1 MTGSPSGPCTRRRAA
16 HALTAVAAL
25 LALLLAA
32 PTPASAGDTMTPGE
46 LLQKLF
52 PRVPAKNLPG
62 KNQPKR
68 VRKATTAPASA
79 TAKPAEK
86 PAEPTD
92 TATLPTPRAKP
103 QVEAAVPV
111 PAKSP
116 EAPTPEPARNDTRPI
131 VVGTLAEPLG
141 AEALAFAPPTF
152 ASPLELE
159 PEPEPARPVDPG
171 ESPLGIVLPPKAGLP
186 GAIEGDT
193 PAEPKQAED
202 GGPPLPRSKPEV
214 QLAAIILPRPP
225 QLPGTLA
232 ACRSAMAAL
241 QISAKTMPAVQEG
254 ACGAPDPY
262 SVSALQDG
270 SVKLEPAATINCE
283 TASTLSTWISSDV
296 QSAAIAAYG
305 GRVTAIRVLD
315 SYSCRGRNQI
325 AGAPLSEHAFM
336 NAIDVGAFEIGGR
349 WVTVE
354 KGKDH
359 TDKDTDFIQTI
370 RHKACDRFL
379 TVLGPGSDGYHEN
392 HLHLDMRHR
401 GKHGDSVYCH

>member
-1 MTGSPSGPCTRRRAA
+1 MWGSCSGRSARRRPA
-16 HALTAVAAL
+16 HALAAGATL

-32 PTPASAGDTMTPGE
+32 PSPAVAGDTVTPGE

-52 PRVPAKNLPG
+52 PRV
-62 KNQPKR
+62 QPKTPTKR
-68 VRKATTAPASA
+68 TRKATAAPAAS
-79 TAKPAEK
+79 TAKPADK
-86 PAEPTD
+86 PAD
-92 TATLPTPRAKP
+92 AATLPTPRAKP
-103 QVEAAVPV
+103 QTEAAVPV
-111 PAKSP
+111 PEKAP
-116 EAPTPEPARNDTRPI
+116 ETKTAAPATEETKPI

-141 AEALAFAPPTF
+141 AEALAFAPPTA

-159 PEPEPARPVDPG
+159 PDPAQAVDPG

-186 GAIEGDT
+186 DAVEGDA
-193 PAEPKQAED
+193 PSEPKQTED
-202 GGPPLPRSKPEV
+202 TGPPLPRSKPEV

-225 QLPGTLA
+225 LLPGTLA
-232 ACRSAMAAL
+232 ACRSAMTAL
-241 QISAKTMPAVQEG
+241 QISARTMPAVQEG

-270 SVKLEPAATINCE
+270 SVELQPAATINCE
-283 TASTLSTWISSDV
+283 TASTLSTWVSSDV

-305 GRVTAIRVLD
+305 SRVTAIRVLD
-315 SYSCRGRNQI
+315 SYSCRGRNQV